1 MADQITI
8 LVVDDHPLVRE
19 GLRSILENF
28 SDFKVTGTA
37 RSGELAVS
45 MYSRLKPDVVLM
57 DVNLPDMNGIDAM
70 VQIRQSAP
78 DAHVLLVTSYVEGA
92 DVQMAL
98 DMGATGFLSK
108 NAEISE
114 LARAI
119 RTANEGKHTLSPEA
133 VKSLI
138 HNRPRPTPTGQLLTE
153 REMNVLAL
161 LARGMTNQDIGH
173 ELSISVSTVK
183 AYAAKIYRKLGV
195 NTRAE
200 AIAKS
205 VNLRLISLP

>member
-1 MADQITI
+1 VADHITI

-19 GLRSILENF
+19 GLRSILDNF
-28 SDFKVTGTA
+28 EDFSVTGTA
-37 RSGELAVS
+37 RTGELAIS
-45 MYSRLKPDVVLM
+45 MYSGLKPDVVLM
-57 DVNLPDMNGIDAM
+57 DVNLPDMTGMDALTR
-70 VQIRQSAP
+70 IRQTAP
-78 DAHVLLVTSYVEGA
+78 DARVLLLTSFIEGA

-108 NAEISE
+108 NAEVSE
-114 LARAI
+114 LARAV
-119 RTANEGKHTLSPEA
+119 RAAHEGKHTLSPEA

-138 HNRPRPTPTGQLLTE
+138 QNRPKLTPTGQLLTE
-153 REMNVLAL
+153 REMSVLTL
-161 LARGMTNQDIGH
+161 LARGMTNQDIGR

-205 VNLRLISLP
+205 VNLQLISLP